1 MADELRIS
9 DWISD
14 VCSSDLEARAR
25 APGGTATGPAPRL
38 DCRPPRPRIRFMVW
52 LYLLLA
58 LAAFAVALKS
68 TSIALAVVCLPA
80 ALGFLVA
87 CVLGLLA
94 RRIGSQS
101 RDESLILDP
110 DELTPPR
117 DQAHARPAPH
127 TQSREPPA
135 ALSDPQ

>member
-80 ALGFLVA
+80 ALGFLE
-87 CVLGLLA
+87 
-94 RRIGSQS
+94 IGRASCRERVCQEVYVS
-101 RDESLILDP
+101 GDASLIKKNISK
-110 DELTPPR
+110 EMF
-117 DQAHARPAPH
+117 H
-127 TQSREPPA
+127 
-135 ALSDPQ
+135 